1 MKRHSCARALLA
13 GGISVMALAGGIGV
27 ASAQPADPDP
37 LPAPPIIDQLITST
51 PALWAPPGFQ
61 GGPGLA
67 VGRGGAGTSR
77 TSTDWGGVG
86 MYCENPSVR
95 CR

>member
-1 MKRHSCARALLA
+1 MKRHSWARALLA
-13 GGISVMALAGGIGV
+13 GGISVMALAGGTGV
-27 ASAQPADPDP
+27 ASAQPTDPDP
-37 LPAPPIIDQLITST
+37 LPAPPIVDQFITST
-51 PALWAPPGFQ
+51 PILSVNPTNQ

-67 VGRGGAGTSR
+67 AGRGGAGTSR

-86 MYCENPSVR
+86 MYCENLSVR